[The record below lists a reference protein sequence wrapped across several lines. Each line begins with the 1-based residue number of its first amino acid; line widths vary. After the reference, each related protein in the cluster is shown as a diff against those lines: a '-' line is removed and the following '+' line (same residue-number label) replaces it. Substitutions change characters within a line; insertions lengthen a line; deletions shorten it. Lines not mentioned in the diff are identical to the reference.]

1 MPSNV
6 LDFRGRVI
14 KLTTQDPIER
24 IPQMRNLHLLRTL
37 ISIFVVSLI
46 FAAIASGQEITGSV
60 AGTVT
65 DPNGAVVKGATVTI
79 TNSDTKLAVRTVNT
93 GDDGQFSV
101 PLLPSG
107 TYDIVVEAQGFKKH
121 VDAAVKV
128 QVNER
133 RTVDV
138 ALETGNIS
146 ETVTVTSTQ
155 LQVDTQ
161 SAVASNVINGD
172 QVRELSLNNRNWAQL
187 ILLSP
192 GVSSNLQDQI
202 YVGTT
207 NPNGVSNALQIA
219 VNGVRPNSNTYTV
232 DGADT
237 TDRERISRFR
247 LIRRWM
253 PLKNSACFEA
263 CIRRSLAE
271 VPVGRLTSSRRAAE
285 MNFTEMCT
293 SFWRNDILNANP
305 YLTNR
310 DKPLGV
316 DQTENRDVLRLDITI
331 SGERSVA
338 RWSFHVLAKVDDQ

>member
-24 IPQMRNLHLLRTL
+24 IPQMRNCHLLRAL
-37 ISIFVVSLI
+37 ISTFVVVLF
-46 FAAIASGQEITGSV
+46 FAAIAFRQEITGSI

-93 GDDGQFSV
+93 GDDGQFSA

-138 ALETGNIS
+138 ALETGSIS

-161 SAVASNVINGD
+161 SAWLV
-172 QVRELSLNNRNWAQL
+172 
-187 ILLSP
+187 
-192 GVSSNLQDQI
+192 
-202 YVGTT
+202 T
-207 NPNGVSNALQIA
+207 
-219 VNGVRPNSNTYTV
+219 
-232 DGADT
+232 
-237 TDRERISRFR
+237 
-247 LIRRWM
+247 
-253 PLKNSACFEA
+253 
-263 CIRRSLAE
+263 
-271 VPVGRLTSSRRAAE
+271 
-285 MNFTEMCT
+285 
-293 SFWRNDILNANP
+293 
-305 YLTNR
+305 
-310 DKPLGV
+310 
-316 DQTENRDVLRLDITI
+316 
-331 SGERSVA
+331 
-338 RWSFHVLAKVDDQ
+338 